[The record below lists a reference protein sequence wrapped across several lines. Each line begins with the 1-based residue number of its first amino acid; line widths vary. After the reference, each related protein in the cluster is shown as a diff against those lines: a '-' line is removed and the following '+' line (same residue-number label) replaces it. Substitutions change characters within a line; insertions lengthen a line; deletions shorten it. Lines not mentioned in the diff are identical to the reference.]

1 MKHEQNKSF
10 LGQGWSFP
18 VTFSE
23 ESGVDLVNE
32 AEDIRQSLRILLTTP
47 VGDRVTHPDFGC
59 NIHEIVFDP
68 VNQSTAQH
76 IRRAIDKAILYFEPR
91 ITLENINLDISRHKD
106 GILRISLDYVIRKVN
121 IRSNAVFPY
130 YLNEGTIILDKF

>member
-1 MKHEQNKSF
+1 MKHKKNESF

-23 ESGVDLVNE
+23 EDGVNLVSE
-32 AEDIRQSLRILLTTP
+32 EEDIRQSLRILLTTP
-47 VGDRVTHPDFGC
+47 IGDRVTQPDFGC

-68 VNQSTAQH
+68 INQSTVQN
-76 IRRAIDKAILYFEPR
+76 IRRAIDKAILYLR
-91 ITLENINLDISRHKD
+91 ITLENIGLDLSKHKD
-106 GILRISLDYVIRKVN
+106 GILRISLDYIIRKVN
-121 IRSNAVFPY
+121 VRSNAVFPY